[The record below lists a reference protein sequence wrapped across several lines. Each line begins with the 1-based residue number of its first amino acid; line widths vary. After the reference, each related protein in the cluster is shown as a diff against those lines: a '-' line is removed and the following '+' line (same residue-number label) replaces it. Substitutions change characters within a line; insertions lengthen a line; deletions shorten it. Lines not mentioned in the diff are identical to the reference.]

1 MNAIKILWQ
10 QNKLLLMA
18 FVVAGLMTIM
28 FAIRTIAFTI
38 YWNNPDHQRQAL
50 EAWMT
55 PQYVAYSYG
64 LDREQVAHTLG
75 LETNAG
81 MRLKMGDIAAQSGIT
96 LQDLQTKIDALPH
109 D

>member
-10 QNKLLLMA
+10 QNKLLLIA
-18 FVVAGLMTIM
+18 FVVAGLITIM
-28 FAIRTIAFTI
+28 FAVRTIVFAI
-38 YWNNPDHQRQAL
+38 YWNNPDHQRQAF

-64 LDREQVAHTLG
+64 LDREQVARTLG
-75 LETNAG
+75 LEPNAG
-81 MRLKMGDIAAQSGIT
+81 MRLKMGDIAAQTGLT
-96 LQDLQTKIDALPH
+96 LQQLQAKIDALPH